1 MHSIPDEKVF
11 WIGYESGKMSAI
23 SYTLN
28 TTLLKL
34 SLEKI
39 QPLYAHQDRVND
51 IAASRQWSLVASASA
66 DGSTVLW
73 DTRKMSYVR
82 SICWN
87 NKGQKTKSHQ
97 LVKVSSTSG
106 DIAIVTSASDLCL
119 YSVNARF
126 IGAQKKVEPAI
137 TSLAFSHESEGTAVN
152 VIATG
157 HCQTGVIRL
166 WSTWDLSPQRD
177 LATNHSLSPITSLAF
192 SLDSKYLY
200 ASFADHFLAIF
211 ERFSSSSSSP
221 VRSRPPNYLDLSRII
236 TDLET

>member
-23 SYTLN
+23 SYSLN

-82 SICWN
+82 SIGWN

-166 WSTWDLSPQRD
+166 WSTW
-177 LATNHSLSPITSLAF
+177 T
-192 SLDSKYLY
+192 
-200 ASFADHFLAIF
+200 
-211 ERFSSSSSSP
+211 
-221 VRSRPPNYLDLSRII
+221 
-236 TDLET
+236 

>member
-1 MHSIPDEKVF
+1 M
-11 WIGYESGKMSAI
+11 G
-23 SYTLN
+23 
-28 TTLLKL
+28 
-34 SLEKI
+34 
-39 QPLYAHQDRVND
+39 
-51 IAASRQWSLVASASA
+51 
-66 DGSTVLW
+66 
-73 DTRKMSYVR
+73 
-82 SICWN
+82 
-87 NKGQKTKSHQ
+87 KGQKTKSHQ
-97 LVKVSSTSG
+97 LVKISSTSG

-177 LATNHSLSPITSLAF
+177 LATNHSGLSPITSLAF

-211 ERFSSSSSSP
+211 ERFSSGCSP
-221 VRSRPPNYLDLSRII
+221 VSRPPNYLDLSRII
-236 TDLET
+236 RDP